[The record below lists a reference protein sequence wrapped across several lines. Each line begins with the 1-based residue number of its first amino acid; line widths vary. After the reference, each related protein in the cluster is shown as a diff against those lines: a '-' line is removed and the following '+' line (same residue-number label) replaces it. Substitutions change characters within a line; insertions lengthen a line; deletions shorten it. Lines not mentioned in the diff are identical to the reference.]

1 MLVFQ
6 KHCVRTK
13 WIMSVHFRVSL
24 SLWYRLRFPLF
35 IAVFWHKMHDIYE
48 MGNLVNE
55 CSK

>member
-6 KHCVRTK
+6 KNCVRTK
-13 WIMSVHFRVSL
+13 WIMSVQFRVSL

-48 MGNLVNE
+48 MRSLVNE